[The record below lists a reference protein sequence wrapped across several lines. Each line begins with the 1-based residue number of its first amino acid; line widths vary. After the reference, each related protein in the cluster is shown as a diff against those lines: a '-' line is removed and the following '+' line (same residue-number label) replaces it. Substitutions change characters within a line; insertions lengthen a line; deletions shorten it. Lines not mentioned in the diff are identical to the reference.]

1 MANPNS
7 IDPPPFAELAE
18 LAKLAARVG
27 GATLLHWRGRF
38 AFHEK
43 GPADLVTDADLA
55 SQQAVRGVLLGAR
68 PDDVFVGEE
77 DETTL
82 PPAAHPGRVVW
93 VVDPL
98 DGTTNYVHGFPAFAT
113 SIAATIDGL
122 AVAGAI
128 FDPLRDELYW
138 AVRGGGAWLG
148 TTPLRVS
155 DAKSLSEAVVAV
167 SLPAHVARTSPD
179 LADFVELST
188 RARGVRRTGSAALNL
203 AYVAAGR
210 LDAHGAQEIRPW
222 DGAAG
227 TLLVE
232 EAGGVVTARRGG
244 PYDLWKAD
252 YLTASTAEL
261 HAELLSLGAEPPGS
275 TEG

>member
-1 MANPNS
+1 VAQPSPANP
-7 IDPPPFAELAE
+7 AELAQ

-38 AFHEK
+38 EFHEK

-55 SQQAVRGVLLGAR
+55 AQQAIRGLLLGAR
-68 PDDVFVGEE
+68 PDDAFVGEE
-77 DETTL
+77 GDDST
-82 PPAAHPGRVVW
+82 PPQGPADRVAW

-113 SIAATIDGL
+113 SVAAVVAGRAI
-122 AVAGAI
+122 AGAI
-128 FDPLRDELYW
+128 FDPLRGELFW
-138 AVRGGGAWLG
+138 GVRGGGAWLD
-148 TTPLRVS
+148 TAPLRVS
-155 DAKSLSEAVVAV
+155 RSQSLSEAVVAV
-167 SLPAHVARTSPD
+167 SLPAHVERGAPD
-179 LADFVELST
+179 LADFIELSI

-210 LDAHGAQEIRPW
+210 LDAHGAHHIKPW

-232 EAGGVVTARRGG
+232 EAGGVVTGRLGG
-244 PYDLWKAD
+244 PFDVWRAD
-252 YLTASTAEL
+252 YLAAATPAL
-261 HAELLSLGAEPPGS
+261 HAELLGL
-275 TEG
+275 